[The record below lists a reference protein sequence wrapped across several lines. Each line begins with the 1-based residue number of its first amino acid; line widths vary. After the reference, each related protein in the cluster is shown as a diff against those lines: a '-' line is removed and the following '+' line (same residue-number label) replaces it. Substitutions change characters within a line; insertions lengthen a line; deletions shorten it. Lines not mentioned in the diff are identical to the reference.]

1 METFFRDIALHNE
14 AYMIEHCIPC
24 KRRFTH
30 QELEPAIK
38 AIRDI
43 ESAKAA
49 EIVIAEVLK

>member
-14 AYMIEHCIPC
+14 AYCVEHMIPI
-24 KRRFTH
+24 KRAFTH
-30 QELEPAIK
+30 DELAPAIK
-38 AIRDI
+38 AIREI